1 MAAQNEA
8 AESKM
13 SPLSHL
19 TSQSAAFGLWEVLI
33 FAPDAQEREYI
44 FQKQKRTAYNFRCL
58 LVSTQ
63 DPTEYVLGESRGKGM
78 NAQVLKDMSKRFKQG
93 RVFRM
98 TKPSVV
104 SNVKQQY
111 NSAPKSEVVSMLHTT
126 WAPVLSSAGKPTMAE
141 PSIPI
146 AMCMS
151 INREQLFDVM
161 GIVREVSEVLPG
173 GRTSSGQERVRCT
186 CKITDG
192 SKMQG
197 TAQTLDLPI
206 TIFQDKPSSGATPA
220 VFQELQEA
228 ATNQWA
234 VAFFGIQ
241 GKQCTDDGN
250 AAWSFTSSFT
260 FSAVRASKTVKGTRL
275 ETEVN
280 QLLDGESASVPTP
293 ATHGG
298 SMDLAAS
305 YADQFGTETTC
316 ALFGTILGR
325 TSLKVIE
332 NENTIWQINWCR
344 VYPPDK
350 GAQLTTHDASRLWM
364 RVKVED
370 ETASFHVYMAEKAAL
385 TSAGVDDKGEF
396 EAAHA
401 QDNLYFPAKASV
413 KIIRKGIAFE
423 TPKEKATE
431 ASDSAEQPDPQCFI
445 VEAMEQPL
453 EDTPS
458 KSSLILLKLLEH
470 TKVNTDVC
478 VPAAASIVHKEP
490 HYGLSVEYVVDQ
502 ALVKK
507 NCITALVLVEA
518 TVASNMDW
526 VNEGFMGTPLLR
538 TGSASAPASAASPSH
553 A

>member
-1 MAAQNEA
+1 MIIINITIIIIIRSDFGSRLRKDTYSWKCLATMAAQDAA
-8 AESKM
+8 AETTM
-13 SPLSHL
+13 SPLAHL

-44 FQKQKRTAYNFRCL
+44 YQGKKRTAYNFRCL
-58 LVSTQ
+58 LVSTKE
-63 DPTEYVLGESRGKGM
+63 PTQYVLGESRGKGM
-78 NAQVLKDMSKRFKQG
+78 NPQVLKDMVGRFKQG
-93 RVFRM
+93 LVFHM
-98 TKPSVV
+98 TKPSFV

-126 WAPVLSSAGKPTMAE
+126 FTPVLSSAGKPTMPE

-161 GIVREVSEVLPG
+161 GIVREVSELLPG

-186 CKITDG
+186 CKIIDG
-192 SKMQG
+192 SKMPG
-197 TAQTLDLPI
+197 TDQTCDLPI
-206 TIFQDKPSSGATPA
+206 TIFEDKPSSAATPA
-220 VFQELQEA
+220 VFRELQEA

-241 GKQCTDDGN
+241 GKQSTDNGN

-260 FSAVRASKTVKGTRL
+260 FSVVRASQTLKGTRL

-280 QLLDGESASVPTP
+280 KLLDEESASVPTP
-293 ATHGG
+293 ARHGG
-298 SMDLAAS
+298 SMDLAESFAE
-305 YADQFGTETTC
+305 QVGTETTC
-316 ALFGTILGR
+316 ALFGSILGR

-344 VYPPDK
+344 VYLPDK

-370 ETASFHVYMAEKAAL
+370 ETGSFHLYMTEKAAL
-385 TSAGVDDKGEF
+385 ALAGVDDKSAF

-413 KIIRKGIAFE
+413 KILRKGLAFE
-423 TPKEKATE
+423 TPNAKATE
-431 ASDSAEQPDPQCFI
+431 ASDSAAQPDPQCYI

-453 EDTPS
+453 GDTPS
-458 KSSLILLKLLEH
+458 KSSLILLKLLE
-470 TKVNTDVC
+470 TT
-478 VPAAASIVHKEP
+478 
-490 HYGLSVEYVVDQ
+490 
-502 ALVKK
+502 
-507 NCITALVLVEA
+507 
-518 TVASNMDW
+518 
-526 VNEGFMGTPLLR
+526 R
-538 TGSASAPASAASPSH
+538 GS
-553 A
+553 